1 VVVGCSSVDNGKGL
15 KQYPSTRK
23 RTLAVMMAEDI
34 VNEMRRAQEMLL
46 L

>member
-1 VVVGCSSVDNGKGL
+1 MVVGCSGFDIGKGL

-34 VNEMRRAQEMLL
+34 VNKMRRAKEVLEL
-46 L
+46 